1 MDTDGLSSSLS
12 LALFLVAFSYLSL
25 ARSMATSAGAHVP
38 ADPTARG
45 LVPLRVLWMAS
56 LVAAALSLQALLLSK
71 TSPGLAV
78 NAAAALGLLT
88 TIVILD
94 RAAATSSQRFPSVAG
109 VLASPLLGLLRVS
122 SGRRSK
128 TTDNGAAGARDDTGH
143 EDTEPD
149 STTVVITEEGTA
161 TLDDRERLM
170 IRSILGLDEST
181 AKEVMVPRVDIVAVD
196 AGTSLSEVAGTMQ
209 EHGHSR
215 IPVYTGTTDNIIGVV
230 HSRDLL
236 PFLARTGEHHPLA
249 ELTRPPFF
257 TPESKRLD
265 DLLREMQEKHVHM
278 AMVVDEYGG
287 VEGLVTLEDLLEEI
301 VGEIEDEFSHGIEP
315 RVVPTANG
323 ELIADARV
331 SLEYLSDLLSSPLPQ
346 DDVDTVGGLV
356 YSSLGKMPEVGDSVT
371 HNGLR
376 IEVLS
381 LLGRRIR
388 KLKLSRT
395 QG

>member
-236 PFLARTGEHHPLA
+236 PFLARTGEHPPLA

>member
-38 ADPTARG
+38 AHPTARG

-128 TTDNGAAGARDDTGH
+128 TTDNSAAGARDDTGH

-196 AGTSLSEVAGTMQ
+196 ASTSLSEVAGTMQ
-209 EHGHSR
+209 KHGHSR

-236 PFLARTGEHHPLA
+236 PFLARTGEHPPLA

>member
-236 PFLARTGEHHPLA
+236 PFLARTGEHPPLA

-323 ELIADARV
+323 ELIADAQV

>member
-209 EHGHSR
+209 KHGHSR

-236 PFLARTGEHHPLA
+236 PFLARTGEHPPLA